1 MNVIAII
8 TEELKEL
15 FENLEVYTIPQL
27 AGLMGSRMKHNPET
41 VQVYTQMLFDA
52 YKEGGDDAVVKM
64 YTQIAGVEIE
74 ALRNGR
80 YVFANLNGGGEDML
94 EEIQDNANH
103 TPDEMPS

>member
-1 MNVIAII
+1 MDVKTII

-52 YKEGGDDAVVKM
+52 YKEGGDDAVVDM
-64 YTQIAGVEIE
+64 YTKMTGVEIE

-80 YVFANLNGGGEDML
+80 YVFANLSGGGEDML
-94 EEIQDNANH
+94 QELQDNANH